1 MANDPMRYEVRNEA
15 AEQKLREIG
24 RMLKD
29 NMPDGFGFTVL
40 VFSYKGKELFYIS
53 SAEREGMIETMR
65 EFIAK
70 FEEN

>member
-24 RMLKD
+24 RTLKES
-29 NMPDGFGFTVL
+29 MPDGFGFTVL

-53 SAEREGMIETMR
+53 SAEREGMIATMR

>member
-15 AEQKLREIG
+15 AEKKLREIG
-24 RMLKD
+24 RTLKES
-29 NMPDGFGFTVL
+29 MPDGFGFTVL

-53 SAEREGMIETMR
+53 SAEREGMIATMR